1 MFKHLFFLFTL
12 FSLSHASQDLD
23 VITLETAHYTQTNT
37 SLTYKDAKV
46 SYNVPTV
53 SYIGLRPNY
62 LFLAAIKA
70 IPKQKIGT
78 TSLGST
84 PIKLEQEAWKYELGA
99 GYKFYLNKKIYI
111 APALLYSDYYSKI
124 FTSSASAAVE
134 TKSRDVD
141 VRLYGLIGYEAAK
154 ATMVILSVELDND
167 ILSDSYTEDYSQ
179 YPVNLALY
187 QFVSK
192 DFFFYLK
199 YQKVL
204 RNKKATTSSAGT
216 SNNAAYFFGVGIS
229 F

>member
-1 MFKHLFFLFTL
+1 MFKYLLFLFTL
-12 FSLSHASQDLD
+12 FSLSYASENLD

-37 SLTYKDAKV
+37 SLTYKDAKI
-46 SYNVPTV
+46 SFDVPTV

-78 TSLGST
+78 TSLGAT

-99 GYKFYLNKKIYI
+99 GYKYYLLKNLYI
-111 APALLYSDYYSKI
+111 APALLYSDYYNKVFQS
-124 FTSSASAAVE
+124 TTNATVE

-141 VRLYGLIGYEAAK
+141 VRLYGLIGYEPAK

-167 ILSDSYTEDYSQ
+167 IFSDSYKEDYSQ

-187 QFVSK
+187 QFLSK
-192 DFFFYLK
+192 EFFFYLK

-204 RNKKATTSSAGT
+204 RNKKATTSSNGS